1 MMNRNPIPKTHAKK
15 KAFRLACK
23 QQARDGK
30 INNPA
35 GQWVSRSSVPD
46 TSMTRD
52 YSPQGA

>member
-35 GQWVSRSSVPD
+35 GQWVNRSSVPD
-46 TSMTRD
+46 TSMNRD